1 MHKSFHIFGLIALM
15 ALALTA
21 CDKNVDKKPSTQI
34 VAKVNDV
41 EITMHQI
48 NRVVKGMQTVSVD
61 NVASV
66 RREALEK
73 LIDQQIIV
81 EKAKKENL
89 DRTPDVIMAIEA
101 AKKDILAKAYI
112 QKLVMNSTRT
122 KSNDIKEYFNE
133 HPALFSER
141 RIFNFEDIGFQRVAE
156 LMPALRAEVAQQ
168 KTMPEIAAWLR
179 EKGVKYTGGTYV
191 RPAEQIPLAILPR
204 LQYAKAGEV
213 LLVEID
219 NAVHLI
225 HVIKYE
231 ESPIDLAAATPFI
244 KSYFINTNGKQ
255 LITDKLKQFRKEAKV
270 EYVGEYALAA
280 ADTDALAEKTNQ
292 IQSKPSK
299 RSSIE
304 AGVAGLK

>member
-1 MHKSFHIFGLIALM
+1 MHKSFHTVGLIALV
-15 ALALTA
+15 ALALVG
-21 CDKNVDKKPSTQI
+21 CDKNEEKKPSTQI

-48 NRVVKGMQTVSVD
+48 NRVVKGMRTVSVD

-81 EKAKKENL
+81 EKAQKENL

-101 AKKDILAKAYI
+101 AKKEILAKAYI
-112 QKLVMNSTRT
+112 QKLVMNSAKT

-141 RIFNFEDIGFQRVAE
+141 RIYNFEDIGFQRVAE
-156 LMPALRAEVAQQ
+156 LMPELRAEVAQQ
-168 KTMPEIAAWLR
+168 KSMADIAAWLR
-179 EKGVKYTGGTYV
+179 EKGVKYTGGTYL
-191 RPAEQIPLAILPR
+191 RPAEQIPLTILPR
-204 LQYAKAGEV
+204 MQFAKAGEV

-280 ADTDALAEKTNQ
+280 ADSEALVEKTNQ
-292 IQSKPSK
+292 IQSKPGK

>member
-1 MHKSFHIFGLIALM
+1 MHKSFHTIGLVALM
-15 ALALTA
+15 AVALVA
-21 CDKNVDKKPSTQI
+21 CDKNDEKKPSTQI

-48 NRVVKGMQTVSVD
+48 NRVVKGMQRVSVD

-81 EKAKKENL
+81 EKAQKENL

-101 AKKDILAKAYI
+101 AKKEILAKAYI
-112 QKLVMNSTRT
+112 QKLVMNSSKT
-122 KSNDIKEYFNE
+122 KSSDIKEYFNE

-141 RIFNFEDIGFQRVAE
+141 RIFNFEDIGFKRVAE
-156 LMPALRAEVAQQ
+156 IMPELRAEVAQQ
-168 KTMPEIAAWLR
+168 KPMSEIAAWLR
-179 EKGVKYTGGTYV
+179 EKGVKYTGGTYL
-191 RPAEQIPLAILPR
+191 RPAEQIPLTILPR
-204 LQYAKAGEV
+204 MQFAKAGEV
-213 LLVEID
+213 LLIEID

-280 ADTDALAEKTNQ
+280 ADSDALVEKTNQ
-292 IQSKPSK
+292 IQSKPGK

>member
-1 MHKSFHIFGLIALM
+1 MYKSFHIIGLIALA

-21 CDKNVDKKPSTQI
+21 CDKNADKKPSTQI

-48 NRVVKGMQTVSVD
+48 NRAVKGIQTVSVD

-122 KSNDIKEYFNE
+122 KASDIKDYFNE

-141 RIFNFEDIGFQRVAE
+141 RIFNFEDIGFKRDSE
-156 LMPALRAEVAQQ
+156 ILPALRSEIAQQ
-168 KTMPEIAAWLR
+168 KTMSEIAAWLR
-179 EKGVKYTGGTYV
+179 EKGVKYTGGTYL
-191 RPAEQIPLAILPR
+191 RPAEQIPLTILPR
-204 LQYAKAGEV
+204 MQYAKPGEV
-213 LLVEID
+213 LMVEAGD
-219 NAVHLI
+219 AVHLI
-225 HVIKYE
+225 QVINYE
-231 ESPIDLAAATPFI
+231 ESPIDLATATPFI

-255 LITDKLKQFRKEAKV
+255 YLNDKLKQFRKEAKV

-280 ADTDALAEKTNQ
+280 VDPDAVVEKTNQ
-292 IQSKPSK
+292 IQSKPGK

>member
-1 MHKSFHIFGLIALM
+1 MLKSFHKLGLVALT

-21 CDKNVDKKPSTQI
+21 CDNNVDKKPSTQI

-41 EITMHQI
+41 EITMHQV
-48 NRVVKGMQTVSVD
+48 NRAVKGAQKVTAE
-61 NVASV
+61 NVQSI

-89 DRTPDVIMAIEA
+89 DRTPDVIMAIEQ

-112 QKLVMNSTRT
+112 QKLVLNSTKT
-122 KSNDIKEYFNE
+122 KSQEIKDYFNE
-133 HPALFSER
+133 NPALFSER
-141 RIFNFEDIGFQRVAE
+141 RIFNFEDIGFTQDAAI
-156 LMPALRAEVAQQ
+156 MPELRAQIAQQ
-168 KTMPEIAAWLR
+168 KPMAEIATWLR
-179 EKGVKYTGGTYV
+179 DKGVKYSGGTYL
-191 RPAEQIPLAILPR
+191 RPAEQIPLSILPR
-204 LQYAKAGEV
+204 MQYAKPGEI
-213 LLVEID
+213 LLVEMD

-231 ESPIDLAAATPFI
+231 ASPIDLAAATPFI
-244 KSYFINTNGKQ
+244 KSYFINTQGKQ

-270 EYVGEYALAA
+270 EYVGQFSVAA
-280 ADTDALAEKTNQ
+280 AEPKDLVDKTSQ
-292 IQSKPSK
+292 IQSKASK

>member
-1 MHKSFHIFGLIALM
+1 MHKSFHTLGLIALT
-15 ALALTA
+15 AFALTA

-41 EITMHQI
+41 EITMHQV
-48 NRVVKGMQTVSVD
+48 NRAVKGVQKVSAD
-61 NVASV
+61 NVESV

-89 DRTPDVIMAIEA
+89 DRTPDVIMAIEQ

-112 QKLVMNSTRT
+112 QKLVLNSTRT
-122 KSNDIKEYFNE
+122 KSQEIKEYFNDN
-133 HPALFSER
+133 PALFSER
-141 RIFNFEDIGFQRVAE
+141 RIFNFEDIGFAQNPDI
-156 LMPALRAEVAQQ
+156 MPALRAELAQQ
-168 KTMPEIAAWLR
+168 KPMAEIAAWLR
-179 EKGVKYTGGTYV
+179 DKGVKYSGGTYL
-191 RPAEQIPLAILPR
+191 RPAEQIPLSLLPR
-204 LQYAKAGEV
+204 MQYAKPGEIM
-213 LLVEID
+213 LVEMD
-219 NAVHLI
+219 KAVHLI

-244 KSYFINTNGKQ
+244 KSYFINTQGKQ

-270 EYVGEYALAA
+270 EYVGQFAVAA
-280 ADTDALAEKTNQ
+280 AEPNELAEKASH

-299 RSSIE
+299 KSSIE

>member
-1 MHKSFHIFGLIALM
+1 MHKSFHTIGLIALA

-21 CDKNVDKKPSTQI
+21 CDRSVDKKPSTQI

-101 AKKDILAKAYI
+101 AKKEILAKAYI
-112 QKLVMNSTRT
+112 QKLVMNSSKT

-156 LMPALRAEVAQQ
+156 VMPALRAEVAQQ
-168 KTMPEIAAWLR
+168 KSMSEIAAWLR
-179 EKGVKYTGGTYV
+179 EKGVKYTGGTYL
-191 RPAEQIPLAILPR
+191 RPAEQIPLTILPR

-213 LLVEID
+213 VLIEID

-231 ESPIDLAAATPFI
+231 ESPIDLATATPFI

-280 ADTDALAEKTNQ
+280 ADPHALAEKTNQ